1 MVKENAMEFKLNT
14 PLSRS
19 LKDIYDLD
27 LPWLRTDLY
36 LQALERTAYSLF
48 DVNDI
53 TKANYVDPWSSA
65 KVYRIPD
72 SNNQGIMRK
81 NNFSIHIPLKLPKVP
96 PSRLVGLRLVIKV
109 EGYSSYVDCRSIEM
123 QFFKDGPWEEL
134 KGKYNLKQLKAL
146 ISTYST
152 DMLQ

>member
-53 TKANYVDPWSSA
+53 TKANYVDPWGSA

-72 SNNQGIMRK
+72 SIDRGITRN

-109 EGYSSYVDCRSIEM
+109 EGYSGYVDRRSIEM
-123 QFFKDGPWEEL
+123 QFFKDGPWEKL
-134 KGKYNLKQLKAL
+134 KGNYNLKQLKAL